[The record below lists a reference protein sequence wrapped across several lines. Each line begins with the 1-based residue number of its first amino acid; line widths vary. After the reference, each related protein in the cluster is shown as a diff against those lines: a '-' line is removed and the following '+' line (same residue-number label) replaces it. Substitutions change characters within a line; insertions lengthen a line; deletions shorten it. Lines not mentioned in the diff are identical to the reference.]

1 MVILRLIQKQITTID
16 YIFYPLKDS
25 RISFLEK
32 KFVFHMQFF
41 NPFRISIG
49 LLYLT
54 VFFILIY
61 YFQFFLS
68 FLYSQVPR
76 FSVADDYDFLVYR
89 VILYS
94 IFIYIKIP
102 DRMELIWVN
111 IPLIRTKLI
120 KNDKSAYF
128 FTRILSSIFV

>member
-1 MVILRLIQKQITTID
+1 
-16 YIFYPLKDS
+16 
-25 RISFLEK
+25 
-32 KFVFHMQFF
+32 MQFF

-128 FTRILSSIFV
+128 FARILSSIFV